1 MRFFSSGK
9 TYDFMRWRNTFVVA
23 SIIIVCGSIGLLVTG
38 QAKLGTDFRGGT
50 EVEVAF
56 RGEVAPQDIRNAVT
70 AAGFHTP
77 DVIKVD
83 DSKNP
88 NRYLIRVQDVSTLS
102 LETETAAERALCF
115 GSHAQAADCP
125 EDRRAT
131 EVKFSPGGDKIT
143 ARFPA
148 APDLEWVKERA
159 SHIKG
164 IRLRAGSNNPSLQ
177 NARDHKVEIQ
187 LMSKGDQLLTGLQH
201 ALGQRAPEQTLRSE
215 WIGPRA
221 GAQLR
226 DSAVK
231 SILIAIVFIMAYI
244 AFRFDL
250 RFAPGSVV
258 ALLHDATG
266 TVGLLILLGRE
277 IDLTTVAAVLTII
290 GYSVN
295 DTVVIYDRVREN
307 LGKLRGASFREL
319 INVST
324 SEMLGRTLLTN
335 ATVQMSIMAFFI
347 WGTGTLKN
355 FALTLTI
362 GMILGTYST
371 IYIALPVTEWFDKA
385 LFSRLRG
392 GGGSRGS
399 GKKGSKKPARR
410 AVEAPA

>member
-1 MRFFSSGK
+1 MRFFSGGK
-9 TYDFMRWRNTFVVA
+9 VYDFMRWRVAFVVL
-23 SIIIVCGSIGLLVTG
+23 SVIMVFGSIGLLVTG
-38 QAKLGTDFRGGT
+38 QAHLGTDFRGGT
-50 EVEVAF
+50 EVEIAF
-56 RGEVAPQDIRNAVT
+56 KGSVAPQEIRDAVT

-83 DSKNP
+83 DPKHP
-88 NRYLIRVQDVSTLS
+88 HRYLIRVQEVSTLS
-102 LETETAAERALCF
+102 QEAETATEKALCF
-115 GSHAQAADCP
+115 GQHAQAADCP
-125 EDRRAT
+125 ENGRAT

-143 ARFPA
+143 ARFSV
-148 APDLEWVKERA
+148 APDLAWIRERV
-159 SHIKG
+159 SKIKG
-164 IRLRAGSNNPSLQ
+164 ISLRAGENNPFLQ
-177 NARDHKVEIQ
+177 NARDHKVEVQ
-187 LMSKGDQLLTGLQH
+187 LMSKGDQLLTGLKRS
-201 ALGQRAPEQTLRSE
+201 LGERAPDQALRSE

-258 ALLHDATG
+258 ALFHDALG
-266 TVGLLILLGRE
+266 TVGILILLGRE
-277 IDLTTVAAVLTII
+277 LDLTTVAAVLTII

-335 ATVQMSIMAFFI
+335 ATVQMSILAFFF

-371 IYIALPVTEWFDKA
+371 IYIALPVTEWFDRT
-385 LFSRLRG
+385 LFARLGGG
-392 GGGSRGS
+392 GGGSRR
-399 GKKGSKKPARR
+399 GKKGAKKPARR